1 MINVCIFNH
10 TLGETSNNRE
20 KRDVLGD
27 LEAGVRTIENDLLE
41 LKEMVRKDED
51 NANDLQEELKDIV
64 KNDEDGE
71 VQKRDDEVWSVE
83 ELIELESKLNL
94 ILFISIRTKKSNF

>member
-1 MINVCIFNH
+1 M
-10 TLGETSNNRE
+10 
-20 KRDVLGD
+20 
-27 LEAGVRTIENDLLE
+27 RTIENDLLE